1 MSPAFRGRIK
11 VGNAWS
17 IGPALVSLSNL
28 DGGMKAG
35 FFAEVP
41 ESGQSELSVEQLLIL
56 SFGSSNLSLSTMNI
70 SLVIPESI
78 MRQNPLFWSG
88 QGSIAVNFSQPNIF
102 IGTGIA
108 TPNELS
114 QEIPFDVLGFL
125 LSAEFI
131 KRQIPNSKVFLL
143 IADQHAWLA
152 NGFPKVGSDK
162 IATRQKIIFRKI
174 ISNLKLLDWHIVKA
188 SELFPSALP
197 TSYEVMETRDVSHF
211 FNNQSTGIKMGWKFV
226 AKDKTHK
233 TDEAHFDQ
241 NLDFDIRSIFIKPG
255 VTLDPTKPFE
265 SPYICTN
272 PSKRVLLSKNENV
285 VKKLDSRSTTGNQRQ
300 AVQNQLKRITILFE
314 QIVEQLPAK
323 TPVAKKVQLII
334 EKIFEP

>member
-1 MSPAFRGRIK
+1 M
-11 VGNAWS
+11 
-17 IGPALVSLSNL
+17 
-28 DGGMKAG
+28 D
-35 FFAEVP
+35 
-41 ESGQSELSVEQLLIL
+41 
-56 SFGSSNLSLSTMNI
+56 T
-70 SLVIPESI
+70 SLVIPESVLQ
-78 MRQNPLFWSG
+78 QNPLFWSG

-152 NGFPKVGSDK
+152 NKFPESNSNQIALNQKLTFGKV
-162 IATRQKIIFRKI
+162 
-174 ISNLKLLDWHIVKA
+174 ISRLKLLDWHISLA
-188 SELFPSALP
+188 SELFPQAEP
-197 TSYEVMETRDVSHF
+197 DSYENMETRDVFHF
-211 FNNQSTGIKMGWKFV
+211 FNNQNTGIKMGWKFV
-226 AKDKTHK
+226 TKDKTHK

-314 QIVEQLPAK
+314 QIVEQLPDK

-334 EKIFEP
+334 EKIFKP

>member
-1 MSPAFRGRIK
+1 
-11 VGNAWS
+11 
-17 IGPALVSLSNL
+17 
-28 DGGMKAG
+28 
-35 FFAEVP
+35 
-41 ESGQSELSVEQLLIL
+41 
-56 SFGSSNLSLSTMNI
+56 MNT
-70 SLVIPESI
+70 SLVIPESVLQ
-78 MRQNPLFWSG
+78 QNPLFWSG

-131 KRQIPNSKVFLL
+131 KRQISNSKVFLL

-152 NGFPKVGSDK
+152 NKFPKSNSNQ
-162 IATRQKIIFRKI
+162 IALNQKLTFGKV
-174 ISNLKLLDWHIVKA
+174 ISRLKLLDWHISLA
-188 SELFPSALP
+188 SELFPQAEP
-197 TSYEVMETRDVSHF
+197 DSYENLETRDVSHF

-226 AKDKTHK
+226 TKDKTHK

-272 PSKRVLLSKNENV
+272 PSKRILLSKNENV
-285 VKKLDSRSTTGNQRQ
+285 VKKMSLRSATGNQRQ

-314 QIVEQLPAK
+314 QVVESLPAK
-323 TPVAKKVQLII
+323 NPVAKKVQLII
-334 EKIFEP
+334 EKVFKS